1 MYLSRAVLKNICP
14 QSFLQIIINAFVA
27 EFTFSRILHLQQILM
42 NTYKRIPLNY
52 ESYSLRSIL
61 F

>member
-1 MYLSRAVLKNICP
+1 MYLSGAVLKNIYP

-27 EFTFSRILHLQQILM
+27 EVTFSRNLHLQQILM

-52 ESYSLRSIL
+52 ESCSLRSIL